1 VELQSM
7 SLRLPHFHAADRR
20 APYEHFCVN
29 ADLSYVGLRGSPVGT
44 ETAAGGTCR
53 DPFKGP
59 SFLRRL
65 YCLTYT
71 KAASEAR
78 EHPT

>member
-1 VELQSM
+1 MELQSM

-44 ETAAGGTCR
+44 ETAAGGTAGVATLLSGLVCV
-53 DPFKGP
+53 
-59 SFLRRL
+59 
-65 YCLTYT
+65 
-71 KAASEAR
+71 
-78 EHPT
+78 